1 MGCATRPTPI
11 TEGPVATYIG
21 VARYQSGCRRRL
33 MPTRALSVRRILI
46 LSAGWLFIAL
56 GVLGL
61 FLPFLQGVLFLM
73 IGFYLLSLESA
84 RARLLRRR
92 LRVRYPG
99 LGSKF

>member
-1 MGCATRPTPI
+1 
-11 TEGPVATYIG
+11 
-21 VARYQSGCRRRL
+21 

-99 LGSKF
+99 LGSKFDQAKHWAEGRWQRLRRRN